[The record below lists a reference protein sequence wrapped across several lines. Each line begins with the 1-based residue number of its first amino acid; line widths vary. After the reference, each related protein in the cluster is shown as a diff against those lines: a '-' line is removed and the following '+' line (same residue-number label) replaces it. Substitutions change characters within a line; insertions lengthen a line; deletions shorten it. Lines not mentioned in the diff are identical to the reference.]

1 MRTPLASG
9 LTALA
14 FVFVLLGLGFRSWQL
29 VLLALP
35 PLAFLATAALVPP
48 VVPVIRATRTLSR
61 DRIEAGQAFEASVLV
76 VNDGPG
82 LDLVE
87 IRDCVLTPGDPS
99 PAGRC
104 PDCEALAYLDDS
116 EAHPVEGAIEHVLD
130 LSTAHMPSGTP
141 DWGKLRVAEHEYGFV
156 VFVNGG
162 LAEDEV
168 EDIEPEW
175 TRPIMRLAR
184 EYDCLLVHFDQSA
197 DVVDDL
203 PVWKW

>member
-1 MRTPLASG
+1 MRY
-9 LTALA
+9 TAEIDLEE
-14 FVFVLLGLGFRSWQL
+14 G
-29 VLLALP
+29 
-35 PLAFLATAALVPP
+35 AACVCGSCDW
-48 VVPVIRATRTLSR
+48 VGVM
-61 DRIEAGQAFEASVLV
+61 E
-76 VNDGPG
+76 
-82 LDLVE
+82 DLVE